1 MKKIKLLIILSTII
15 LLSTA
20 MLNTQQNNT
29 TTVEA
34 YYYNNTECINR
45 EGAYIATDIKQLR
58 FENDYKNLKIK
69 KGIYKFSVS
78 HKAAKA
84 TEEQPN
90 YISAKKYAFTLKPA
104 ISSTKND
111 SLSTISISKGSS
123 TLYFLLIKVTEQ
135 SN

>member
-1 MKKIKLLIILSTII
+1 MKTIKLLFILSTII
-15 LLSTA
+15 LFSTA
-20 MLNTQQNNT
+20 MVNQQQTNT

-34 YYYNNTECINR
+34 FYYQNTECINR
-45 EGAYIATDIKQLR
+45 QGAYIVTDIKQLR
-58 FENDYKNLKIK
+58 FEKDYKNLKIK
-69 KGIYKFSVS
+69 KGIYKFAVS
-78 HKAAKA
+78 HKASKA

-90 YISAKKYAFTLKPA
+90 FISAKKYAFTLKPA

-111 SLSTISISKGSS
+111 SLSTISISKGST